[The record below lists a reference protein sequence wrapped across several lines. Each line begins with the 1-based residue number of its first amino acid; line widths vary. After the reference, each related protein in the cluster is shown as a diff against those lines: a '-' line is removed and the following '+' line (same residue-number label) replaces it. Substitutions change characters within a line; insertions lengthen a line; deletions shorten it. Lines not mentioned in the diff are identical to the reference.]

1 MNRTMRIVALPVA
14 LSGVLTVSACGSNGQ
29 PGHDMATHNATTSA
43 TTAATASANGT
54 AAAGVHNAA
63 DIEFD
68 TGMIPHHG
76 QALTMA
82 DMALTRATNQQVT
95 DLAAQ
100 IKKTQDPEIQQMSGW
115 LKGWGEPVP
124 EAQGM
129 HHGDGVMSMMEM
141 DSLGKAE
148 GAKFDRMWLAMMIQH
163 HEGAITMA
171 RIELNNGANAEAKA
185 LAQAIIDQQ
194 STEITTM
201 NILLAQLGG

>member
-1 MNRTMRIVALPVA
+1 MNRTMRVLAFPVA
-14 LSGVLTVSACGSNGQ
+14 LSGVLMVSACGTDGQ
-29 PGHDMATHNATTSA
+29 PGHDMATHNAPTSA
-43 TTAATASANGT
+43 TTGATASPSGT

-63 DIEFD
+63 DIEFA

-82 DMALTRATNQQVT
+82 DMAVTRAANQQVK

-100 IKKTQDPEIQQMSGW
+100 IQKAQDPEIQRMAGW

-129 HHGDGVMSMMEM
+129 HHGDGMMTMAEM
-141 DSLGKAE
+141 DSLGKAD
-148 GAKFDRMWLAMMIQH
+148 GARFDRMWLAMMIQH

-171 RIELNNGANAEAKA
+171 RTELSNGANAEAKA
-185 LAQAIIDQQ
+185 LARAIIDGQ
-194 STEITTM
+194 SQEITTM
-201 NILLAQLGG
+201 NTLLGRLGG